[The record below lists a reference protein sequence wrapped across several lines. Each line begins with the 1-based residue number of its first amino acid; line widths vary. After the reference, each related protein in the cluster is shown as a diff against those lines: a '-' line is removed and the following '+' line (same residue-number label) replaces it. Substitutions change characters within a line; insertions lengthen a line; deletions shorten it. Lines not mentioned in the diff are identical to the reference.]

1 MSNTFSRRHFLQYGM
16 AAIAGGT
23 ALGGLPVHA
32 AQAPAGT
39 AAPQNDLVKGY
50 CPFCQVRCTYHA
62 RVRNGK
68 ILELIGDR
76 GNRWTGGAMCPKG
89 LSIVELLNS
98 PYRLVQPMLK
108 QGSEWKTISYAEAV
122 DIVVDKLRQSRA
134 KHGDKIAERLALTS
148 PLWDCRESE
157 LAALMT
163 MRTAGGVNVMP
174 AGEVCIS
181 TASNVLGM
189 LLGANTS
196 TTTVNEIV
204 NAKTLVL
211 WGANISE
218 TYPPYTRWLDKARD
232 AGVRILSVDCRKT
245 PTSAWAAD
253 QLMPLPGTDGALAL
267 GAIRFVLEN
276 GAFDR
281 ARVDESITG
290 FELME
295 KGAQP
300 WNVDKVAQ
308 ATGLSEDAVTA
319 FYRTLAESPRTIIWM
334 GGCLSRYTNG
344 LQSIRAI
351 IALQALRDN
360 LIGSGRGLLTMEGGK
375 PEGEKEFVDAVC
387 GPAKDS
393 GVNFRRLLNTMKKG
407 NLDVLFLNSSYRR
420 YPDCTG
426 VAEAIKKVGFVVHRG
441 FFKTEEMDV
450 ADLFV
455 PAAFGPESAGSHYG
469 AEKQV
474 VWRDKCVDAPGSC
487 VPDWQFYRDIGRKLA
502 PEIYPDFTGPEELS
516 ERFRNTVPSWKAM
529 SVSRM
534 RQSPDG
540 LIWPQP
546 EEGAQERIGTVFT
559 SGTYATENGK
569 IPLDLKLMGAF
580 GWTPPKGNPHGA
592 DADKEYPLVLTQ
604 GKVVTQWQP

>member
-39 AAPQNDLVKGY
+39 AASQNDLVKGY

-204 NAKTLVL
+204 NAKPHKSDNQNQPDSLQ
-211 WGANISE
+211 
-218 TYPPYTRWLDKARD
+218 R
-232 AGVRILSVDCRKT
+232 
-245 PTSAWAAD
+245 
-253 QLMPLPGTDGALAL
+253 LPEMH
-267 GAIRFVLEN
+267 F
-276 GAFDR
+276 
-281 ARVDESITG
+281 
-290 FELME
+290 
-295 KGAQP
+295 P
-300 WNVDKVAQ
+300 
-308 ATGLSEDAVTA
+308 
-319 FYRTLAESPRTIIWM
+319 
-334 GGCLSRYTNG
+334 
-344 LQSIRAI
+344 
-351 IALQALRDN
+351 LQAPFQ
-360 LIGSGRGLLTMEGGK
+360 LL
-375 PEGEKEFVDAVC
+375 
-387 GPAKDS
+387 
-393 GVNFRRLLNTMKKG
+393 L
-407 NLDVLFLNSSYRR
+407 
-420 YPDCTG
+420 
-426 VAEAIKKVGFVVHRG
+426 
-441 FFKTEEMDV
+441 
-450 ADLFV
+450 
-455 PAAFGPESAGSHYG
+455 
-469 AEKQV
+469 
-474 VWRDKCVDAPGSC
+474 
-487 VPDWQFYRDIGRKLA
+487 
-502 PEIYPDFTGPEELS
+502 
-516 ERFRNTVPSWKAM
+516 
-529 SVSRM
+529 
-534 RQSPDG
+534 
-540 LIWPQP
+540 
-546 EEGAQERIGTVFT
+546 
-559 SGTYATENGK
+559 
-569 IPLDLKLMGAF
+569 
-580 GWTPPKGNPHGA
+580 
-592 DADKEYPLVLTQ
+592 
-604 GKVVTQWQP
+604 

>member
-39 AAPQNDLVKGY
+39 AAPKNDLVKGY

-196 TTTVNEIV
+196 TT
-204 NAKTLVL
+204 A
-211 WGANISE
+211 
-218 TYPPYTRWLDKARD
+218 PPAR
-232 AGVRILSVDCRKT
+232 A
-245 PTSAWAAD
+245 
-253 QLMPLPGTDGALAL
+253 
-267 GAIRFVLEN
+267 
-276 GAFDR
+276 
-281 ARVDESITG
+281 
-290 FELME
+290 
-295 KGAQP
+295 
-300 WNVDKVAQ
+300 
-308 ATGLSEDAVTA
+308 
-319 FYRTLAESPRTIIWM
+319 
-334 GGCLSRYTNG
+334 
-344 LQSIRAI
+344 
-351 IALQALRDN
+351 
-360 LIGSGRGLLTMEGGK
+360 
-375 PEGEKEFVDAVC
+375 C
-387 GPAKDS
+387 GPARS
-393 GVNFRRLLNTMKKG
+393 TAPPPPRRSTRWPRPVSACRNCG
-407 NLDVLFLNSSYRR
+407 RR
-420 YPDCTG
+420 P
-426 VAEAIKKVGFVVHRG
+426 R
-441 FFKTEEMDV
+441 
-450 ADLFV
+450 
-455 PAAFGPESAGSHYG
+455 AAAARS
-469 AEKQV
+469 
-474 VWRDKCVDAPGSC
+474 
-487 VPDWQFYRDIGRKLA
+487 
-502 PEIYPDFTGPEELS
+502 
-516 ERFRNTVPSWKAM
+516 
-529 SVSRM
+529 
-534 RQSPDG
+534 
-540 LIWPQP
+540 
-546 EEGAQERIGTVFT
+546 
-559 SGTYATENGK
+559 
-569 IPLDLKLMGAF
+569 
-580 GWTPPKGNPHGA
+580 
-592 DADKEYPLVLTQ
+592 
-604 GKVVTQWQP
+604 

>member
-1 MSNTFSRRHFLQYGM
+1 M

-232 AGVRILSVDCRKT
+232 AGVRIVSVDCRKT

-300 WNVDKVAQ
+300 WSVDKVAQ
-308 ATGLSEDAVTA
+308 ATGCPKTP
-319 FYRTLAESPRTIIWM
+319 SPPSTGRLPRAPAPSSGWAAASPATPT
-334 GGCLSRYTNG
+334 GC
-344 LQSIRAI
+344 RA
-351 IALQALRDN
+351 
-360 LIGSGRGLLTMEGGK
+360 SGRSSRFRPCATTSSARAGGSLRWRAASPK
-375 PEGEKEFVDAVC
+375 
-387 GPAKDS
+387 AK
-393 GVNFRRLLNTMKKG
+393 R
-407 NLDVLFLNSSYRR
+407 NSSTPYAARPR
-420 YPDCTG
+420 
-426 VAEAIKKVGFVVHRG
+426 I
-441 FFKTEEMDV
+441 
-450 ADLFV
+450 
-455 PAAFGPESAGSHYG
+455 PASTSAACS
-469 AEKQV
+469 
-474 VWRDKCVDAPGSC
+474 
-487 VPDWQFYRDIGRKLA
+487 
-502 PEIYPDFTGPEELS
+502 
-516 ERFRNTVPSWKAM
+516 
-529 SVSRM
+529 
-534 RQSPDG
+534 
-540 LIWPQP
+540 
-546 EEGAQERIGTVFT
+546 
-559 SGTYATENGK
+559 
-569 IPLDLKLMGAF
+569 
-580 GWTPPKGNPHGA
+580 TP
-592 DADKEYPLVLTQ
+592 
-604 GKVVTQWQP
+604 

>member
-1 MSNTFSRRHFLQYGM
+1 M
-16 AAIAGGT
+16 
-23 ALGGLPVHA
+23 
-32 AQAPAGT
+32 
-39 AAPQNDLVKGY
+39 KGY

-232 AGVRILSVDCRKT
+232 AGVRIVSVDCRKT
-245 PTSAWAAD
+245 PH
-253 QLMPLPGTDGALAL
+253 QRL
-267 GAIRFVLEN
+267 GRRPAHAPARH
-276 GAFDR
+276 GRR
-281 ARVDESITG
+281 AR
-290 FELME
+290 
-295 KGAQP
+295 
-300 WNVDKVAQ
+300 
-308 ATGLSEDAVTA
+308 
-319 FYRTLAESPRTIIWM
+319 PR
-334 GGCLSRYTNG
+334 RDP
-344 LQSIRAI
+344 
-351 IALQALRDN
+351 LR
-360 LIGSGRGLLTMEGGK
+360 S
-375 PEGEKEFVDAVC
+375 
-387 GPAKDS
+387 
-393 GVNFRRLLNTMKKG
+393 
-407 NLDVLFLNSSYRR
+407 
-420 YPDCTG
+420 
-426 VAEAIKKVGFVVHRG
+426 
-441 FFKTEEMDV
+441 
-450 ADLFV
+450 
-455 PAAFGPESAGSHYG
+455 
-469 AEKQV
+469 
-474 VWRDKCVDAPGSC
+474 
-487 VPDWQFYRDIGRKLA
+487 
-502 PEIYPDFTGPEELS
+502 
-516 ERFRNTVPSWKAM
+516 
-529 SVSRM
+529 
-534 RQSPDG
+534 
-540 LIWPQP
+540 
-546 EEGAQERIGTVFT
+546 
-559 SGTYATENGK
+559 
-569 IPLDLKLMGAF
+569 
-580 GWTPPKGNPHGA
+580 
-592 DADKEYPLVLTQ
+592 
-604 GKVVTQWQP
+604 